1 MGEYFLMGDY
11 DAEIYRS
18 MNDIYGEVQSMRNSN
33 VSLNETMKV
42 LVEEIR
48 GLRQDLKERANAP

>member
-1 MGEYFLMGDY
+1 MGDY